1 MSLSYRVTQ
10 FWWNITAEPLP
21 THLRQEIDNY
31 LSSAESELFGRF
43 QESDQWHA
51 YRVFNTLKEKGHSQS
66 DLLTAAL
73 LHDVGKTKVNVSVW
87 DRTLIVVA
95 DFFMPSKAKSW
106 GQADVRNWKRPFV
119 VRLQHAQWGA
129 EMAQS
134 DGYSTL
140 TIYLIRRHQDPL
152 PANPQSLAD
161 ELLRFLQWADD
172 LN

>member
-21 THLRQEIDNY
+21 EPLQQDINNF
-31 LSSAESELFGRF
+31 LSTAESELFCRF

-51 YRVFNTLKEKGHSQS
+51 YRVYNTLREAGQSQL
-66 DLLTAAL
+66 DLLAAAL
-73 LHDVGKTKVNVSVW
+73 LHDVGKTRVNLSVW
-87 DRTLIVVA
+87 DRILIVVT
-95 DFFMPSKAKSW
+95 DFLMPAKAKSW
-106 GQADVRNWKRPFV
+106 GQGEVRSWKRPFV

-134 DGYSTL
+134 AGSSTL
-140 TIYLIRRHQDPL
+140 TIELIRRHQDPL
-152 PANPQSLAD
+152 PEDPQSAAD
-161 ELLRFLQWADD
+161 EMLRLLQWADD